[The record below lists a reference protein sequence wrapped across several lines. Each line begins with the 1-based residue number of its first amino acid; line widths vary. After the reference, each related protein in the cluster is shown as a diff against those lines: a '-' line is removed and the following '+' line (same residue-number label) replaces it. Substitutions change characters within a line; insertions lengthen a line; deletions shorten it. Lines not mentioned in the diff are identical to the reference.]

1 MTCHGDALLPPFDT
15 RPFEADTFRRGRK
28 AASMEPDLVVVGGGA
43 AGIGAARTAVHRG
56 ASVSLIE
63 SGPIGGDCTFTGC
76 IPSKAVL
83 EAAFGGRG
91 FDQAMAAA
99 RQAIETVAQTES
111 AAVLRAEGIEVI
123 EGRARFIDRRTL
135 DVDGTRVSG
144 RAIVVA
150 TGAGPTVP
158 SIQGIETVDFLT
170 NENLFELT
178 SLPTSMAVLGG
189 GPIGVEM
196 AEAFSRLGSRVT
208 IIEGAS
214 QLLPREEPLAAHVLS
229 GVFAKL
235 GITALTGSP
244 VEKVEKLHPGPGIR
258 LTLSDGKTVES
269 AALLVAVGRRPASG
283 GLGLHDAGVE
293 VDGRG
298 FVCVDAQLRTTAKG
312 VFAAGDVAEQLQFT
326 HVAYQTGR
334 IAAANALARVPLRR
348 FDAANVPWVTFTHP
362 EVARVGLTE
371 SQAVARGGRVAYLPM
386 SEVDRAI
393 TAGRTEGFVKIITGP
408 RPLLRNVAGGRILGA
423 TIVAP
428 RAGEMLSELV
438 LAMTTRMF
446 PARVA
451 LTTHAYPTWSIA
463 VQQAT
468 AQLFGEI
475 GGRRSR
481 PATLDGDDAEI
492 RQRISDQA
500 DASIMEQR

>member
-1 MTCHGDALLPPFDT
+1 
-15 RPFEADTFRRGRK
+15 
-28 AASMEPDLVVVGGGA
+28 MEPDLVVVGGGT
-43 AGIGAARTAVHRG
+43 AGIGAARTAVRRG

-76 IPSKAVL
+76 IPSKTVL
-83 EAAFGGRG
+83 EAAFGGRS

-99 RQAIETVAQTES
+99 RQAIETVAQAES
-111 AAVLRAEGIEVI
+111 AAVLRSEGIEVI
-123 EGRARFIDRRTL
+123 EGRARFMDRRTL
-135 DVDGTRVSG
+135 DVDGTRVRG

-150 TGAGPTVP
+150 TGAGPAVP
-158 SIQGIETVDFLT
+158 DIEGLETVDFLT
-170 NENLFELT
+170 NENVFKLM
-178 SLPTSMAVLGG
+178 SLPTSLAVLGG

-196 AEAFSRLGSRVT
+196 AEALSRLGSRVT

-214 QLLPREEPLAAHVLS
+214 QLLPREEPLAAHVLT

-235 GITALTGSP
+235 GITVLTGSP
-244 VEKVEKLHPGPGIR
+244 VEKVERLHPGQGIR
-258 LTLSDGKTVES
+258 LWLSAGNTVE
-269 AALLVAVGRRPASG
+269 ADALLVAVGRRPATD
-283 GLGLHDAGVE
+283 GLGLREAGIQ

-298 FVCVDAQLRTTAKG
+298 FIGVDDRLRTTAKG
-312 VFAAGDVAEQLQFT
+312 VFAAGDVAEPLQFT

-334 IAAANALARVPLRR
+334 IAAVNALTRVPLRR
-348 FDAANVPWVTFTHP
+348 FQPAHVPWVTFTHP

-371 SQAVARGGRVAYLPM
+371 AEAAARGGRVAYLPM

-393 TAGRTEGFVKIITGP
+393 TAGQTEGFVKVIAGP
-408 RPLLRNVAGGRILGA
+408 RPLLRNAAGGRILGA

-451 LTTHAYPTWSIA
+451 LTTHAYPTWSMA

-481 PATLDGDDAEI
+481 LATLDGDDAEI
-492 RQRISDQA
+492 RQRSSDQE
-500 DASIMEQR
+500 MPT